1 MRPGGQDARP
11 HFGQTVDCMWQLPP
25 LRDRG
30 GMSSQP
36 VCTAP
41 QCGKGGLVSVSGG
54 KAGGKENREAGLEA
68 HWPPMTFQPDPHGG
82 CPAAVLPARWPSPR
96 DLGWGGVGWGWL
108 AGRGLFLYPS
118 VLSPLESIYRR
129 GARRWRKL
137 YRANGHLFQA
147 KRFNRVSAAASAPG
161 SRAVTAEP
169 ALRGLCLGSDTYP
182 CSPSLGTH
190 SHGQLTLLTALC
202 VLSPHQAWR
211 SGHRDPAHRFIAY
224 CN

>member
-1 MRPGGQDARP
+1 MHRTPVWKRGPGFR
-11 HFGQTVDCMWQLPP
+11 V
-25 LRDRG
+25 RR
-30 GMSSQP
+30 
-36 VCTAP
+36 
-41 QCGKGGLVSVSGG
+41 KGGWKGKQGG
-54 KAGGKENREAGLEA
+54 GLGSTLASDDVPAGPSRGLPRCC
-68 HWPPMTFQPDPHGG
+68 PPRQV
-82 CPAAVLPARWPSPR
+82 AVPTGPR
-96 DLGWGGVGWGWL
+96 VGWGGVGL

-202 VLSPHQAWR
+202 VLSPHRAWR